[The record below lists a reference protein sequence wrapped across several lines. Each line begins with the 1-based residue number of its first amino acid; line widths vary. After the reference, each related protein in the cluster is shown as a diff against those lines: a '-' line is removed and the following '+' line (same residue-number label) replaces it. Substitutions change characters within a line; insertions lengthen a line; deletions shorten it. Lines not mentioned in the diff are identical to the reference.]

1 MTPLEITLLILVLT
15 IVAFITGKIPFSVI
29 SAGIM
34 LSLIMTGVMEPAE
47 AFSGFINTNVVMFVA
62 MFVIGAGLTK
72 TSLIDKAEQLVVR
85 YKDNPKMLIFLACIA
100 SSLLASITSAT
111 ATAAIM
117 ISLLVG
123 IANEI
128 GTSRSKLL
136 YPAMACAN
144 IATSM
149 TFLGQGASNITWID
163 IMAKAG
169 APNELYIWDFTI
181 ARIPLLVVSILYM
194 TFVGYKLMGIL
205 GSELIKG
212 DVGTA
217 TWKFNVNNMIDID
230 NNKFADSEHT
240 GKKSA
245 KLSPV
250 KEKLAIGIILVTIL
264 AMLLESVIG
273 IPMYIVACIGAVL
286 LVLSGILNEKE
297 ALDSIHQPTI
307 FLFAGVL
314 TLSEAI
320 KITGA
325 GDVVADWMISL
336 IGNTTNPY
344 LIMAVFFLIPFLL
357 TQIMSNL
364 ATLTIFIPLVVSACM
379 KIGID
384 PRAAVVGVLTASCI
398 SIMTPMAAP
407 CQIMIIEPGGYTLK
421 DYLKCGTPL
430 AVILAIMT
438 IFLMPLMFPFY

>member
-1 MTPLEITLLILVLT
+1 MEEQTTPLEITLLILVLT

-34 LSLIMTGVMEPAE
+34 LPLIMTGVMEPAE

-111 ATAAIM
+111 ATA
-117 ISLLVG
+117 
-123 IANEI
+123 
-128 GTSRSKLL
+128 
-136 YPAMACAN
+136 CAN

-194 TFVGYKLMGIL
+194 TFVGYKLMP
-205 GSELIKG
+205 
-212 DVGTA
+212 
-217 TWKFNVNNMIDID
+217 DID
-230 NNKFADSEHT
+230 NNTFVDGGHT
-240 GKKSA
+240 GRKSA
-245 KLSPV
+245 KLSPI
-250 KEKLAIGIILVTIL
+250 KEKIAIIIIVVTIL
-264 AMLLESVIG
+264 AMLFESVIG

-384 PRAAVVGVLTASCI
+384 PRAAVDV
-398 SIMTPMAAP
+398 
-407 CQIMIIEPGGYTLK
+407 
-421 DYLKCGTPL
+421 
-430 AVILAIMT
+430 
-438 IFLMPLMFPFY
+438 PFY

>member
-194 TFVGYKLMGIL
+194 TFVGYKLMP
-205 GSELIKG
+205 
-212 DVGTA
+212 
-217 TWKFNVNNMIDID
+217 DID
-230 NNKFADSEHT
+230 NNTFVDGGHT
-240 GKKSA
+240 GRKARRRS
-245 KLSPV
+245 
-250 KEKLAIGIILVTIL
+250 GRWR
-264 AMLLESVIG
+264 MSVIG

>member
-194 TFVGYKLMGIL
+194 TFVGYKLMP
-205 GSELIKG
+205 
-212 DVGTA
+212 
-217 TWKFNVNNMIDID
+217 DID

-245 KLSPV
+245 KLNPV

>member
-1 MTPLEITLLILVLT
+1 MTPLEITLLILILT

-29 SAGIM
+29 SAGIIIT
-34 LSLIMTGVMEPAE
+34 LIMAGVMTPAE
-47 AFSGFINTNVVMFVA
+47 AFSGFTNTNVVMFVA
-62 MFVIGAGLTK
+62 MFIIGAGLTK

-163 IMAKAG
+163 IIAKAG
-169 APNELYIWDFTI
+169 GPNELHIWDFTI
-181 ARIPLLVVSILYM
+181 ARIPLLAVSILYM
-194 TFVGYKLMGIL
+194 TFVGYKLMP
-205 GSELIKG
+205 
-212 DVGTA
+212 DR
-217 TWKFNVNNMIDID
+217 D
-230 NNKFADSEHT
+230 NSTFADSEHT
-240 GKKSA
+240 GRNTA
-245 KLSPV
+245 KLNPK
-250 KEKLAIGIILVTIL
+250 KEKIAIIIILVTIL
-264 AMLLESVIG
+264 AMLFESVIG
-273 IPMYIVACIGAVL
+273 IPMYLIACIGAIL
-286 LVLSGILNEKE
+286 LVLTGILTEKE
-297 ALDSIHQPTI
+297 ALESIHQPTI

-320 KITGA
+320 KTTGA
-325 GDVVADWMISL
+325 GEVVADWMISL
-336 IGNTTNPY
+336 IGNATNPY

-407 CQIMIIEPGGYTLK
+407 CQIMIIEPGGYTIK

-430 AVILAIMT
+430 AVILAVMT
-438 IFLMPLMFPFY
+438 IFLMPVMFPFY

>member
-15 IVAFITGKIPFSVI
+15 IAAFITGKIPFAVI
-29 SAGIM
+29 SSGIII
-34 LSLIMTGVMEPAE
+34 SLIMTGVMEPAE
-47 AFSGFINTNVVMFVA
+47 AFSGFTNTNVVMFVA

-72 TSLIDKAEQLVVR
+72 TSLIDKAERMVVR
-85 YKDNPKMLIFLACIA
+85 YKDNPKMLIFLACVA

-169 APNELYIWDFTI
+169 APNELHIWDFTI
-181 ARIPLLVVSILYM
+181 ARIPLLAVSVLYM
-194 TFVGYKLMGIL
+194 TSVGYKLMP
-205 GSELIKG
+205 
-212 DVGTA
+212 
-217 TWKFNVNNMIDID
+217 DID
-230 NNKFADSEHT
+230 NSTFADSEHT
-240 GKKSA
+240 GKKAA

-250 KEKLAIGIILVTIL
+250 KEKIAIIIILVTIL
-264 AMLLESVIG
+264 AMLFESVIG
-273 IPMYIVACIGAVL
+273 IPMYLVACIGAVL
-286 LVLSGILNEKE
+286 LVLCGILTEKE
-297 ALDSIHQPTI
+297 ALESIHQPTI

-320 KITGA
+320 KKTGA

-430 AVILAIMT
+430 AAILAVMT
-438 IFLMPLMFPFY
+438 IFLMPLMFSFY

>member
-47 AFSGFINTNVVMFVA
+47 AFSGFINTNEA
-62 MFVIGAGLTK
+62 MFVIGAGLTI

-194 TFVGYKLMGIL
+194 TFVGY
-205 GSELIKG
+205 
-212 DVGTA
+212 
-217 TWKFNVNNMIDID
+217 
-230 NNKFADSEHT
+230 
-240 GKKSA
+240 
-245 KLSPV
+245 
-250 KEKLAIGIILVTIL
+250 
-264 AMLLESVIG
+264 
-273 IPMYIVACIGAVL
+273 
-286 LVLSGILNEKE
+286 
-297 ALDSIHQPTI
+297 
-307 FLFAGVL
+307 
-314 TLSEAI
+314 
-320 KITGA
+320 
-325 GDVVADWMISL
+325 
-336 IGNTTNPY
+336 
-344 LIMAVFFLIPFLL
+344 
-357 TQIMSNL
+357 
-364 ATLTIFIPLVVSACM
+364 
-379 KIGID
+379 
-384 PRAAVVGVLTASCI
+384 
-398 SIMTPMAAP
+398 
-407 CQIMIIEPGGYTLK
+407 
-421 DYLKCGTPL
+421 
-430 AVILAIMT
+430 
-438 IFLMPLMFPFY
+438 

>member
-181 ARIPLLVVSILYM
+181 ARIPL
-194 TFVGYKLMGIL
+194 
-205 GSELIKG
+205 
-212 DVGTA
+212 
-217 TWKFNVNNMIDID
+217 
-230 NNKFADSEHT
+230 
-240 GKKSA
+240 
-245 KLSPV
+245 
-250 KEKLAIGIILVTIL
+250 
-264 AMLLESVIG
+264 
-273 IPMYIVACIGAVL
+273 
-286 LVLSGILNEKE
+286 
-297 ALDSIHQPTI
+297 
-307 FLFAGVL
+307 
-314 TLSEAI
+314 
-320 KITGA
+320 
-325 GDVVADWMISL
+325 
-336 IGNTTNPY
+336 
-344 LIMAVFFLIPFLL
+344 
-357 TQIMSNL
+357 
-364 ATLTIFIPLVVSACM
+364 
-379 KIGID
+379 
-384 PRAAVVGVLTASCI
+384 
-398 SIMTPMAAP
+398 
-407 CQIMIIEPGGYTLK
+407 
-421 DYLKCGTPL
+421 
-430 AVILAIMT
+430 
-438 IFLMPLMFPFY
+438 

>member
-111 ATAAIM
+111 ATA
-117 ISLLVG
+117 
-123 IANEI
+123 
-128 GTSRSKLL
+128 
-136 YPAMACAN
+136 CAN

-194 TFVGYKLMGIL
+194 TFVGYKLMP
-205 GSELIKG
+205 
-212 DVGTA
+212 
-217 TWKFNVNNMIDID
+217 DID
-230 NNKFADSEHT
+230 NNTFVDGGHT
-240 GKKSA
+240 GRKSA
-245 KLSPV
+245 KLSPI
-250 KEKLAIGIILVTIL
+250 KEKIAIIIIVVTIL
-264 AMLLESVIG
+264 AMLFESVIG

-430 AVILAIMT
+430 AVLLAIMT
-438 IFLMPLMFPFY
+438 IFLMPLMFLFIKG

>member
-194 TFVGYKLMGIL
+194 TFVGYKLMP
-205 GSELIKG
+205 
-212 DVGTA
+212 
-217 TWKFNVNNMIDID
+217 DID
-230 NNKFADSEHT
+230 NNTFVDGGHT
-240 GKKSA
+240 GRKSA
-245 KLSPV
+245 KLSPI
-250 KEKLAIGIILVTIL
+250 KEKIAIIIIVVTIL
-264 AMLLESVIG
+264 AMLFESVIG
-273 IPMYIVACIGAVL
+273 IPMYIPGLPPQLKRRLPARRSRFLRRCR
-286 LVLSGILNEKE
+286 
-297 ALDSIHQPTI
+297 PT
-307 FLFAGVL
+307 A
-314 TLSEAI
+314 
-320 KITGA
+320 
-325 GDVVADWMISL
+325 
-336 IGNTTNPY
+336 
-344 LIMAVFFLIPFLL
+344 
-357 TQIMSNL
+357 
-364 ATLTIFIPLVVSACM
+364 ATRS
-379 KIGID
+379 
-384 PRAAVVGVLTASCI
+384 S
-398 SIMTPMAAP
+398 MAAFS
-407 CQIMIIEPGGYTLK
+407 QFRE
-421 DYLKCGTPL
+421 TPL
-430 AVILAIMT
+430 RRRLASRIHRSFSRKT
-438 IFLMPLMFPFY
+438 SSVKVRVSITPKK

>member
-1 MTPLEITLLILVLT
+1 MIVILVKKLSYSRKVGGT
-15 IVAFITGKIPFSVI
+15 DDTVRNYVTYFSAYDRCFYHRKNSVFRDFSRNYAI
-29 SAGIM
+29 AHHDRSDGTCGGIQW
-34 LSLIMTGVMEPAE
+34 IYQHKCGHVC
-47 AFSGFINTNVVMFVA
+47 GNV
-62 MFVIGAGLTK
+62 VIGAGLTK

-194 TFVGYKLMGIL
+194 TFVGYKLMP
-205 GSELIKG
+205 
-212 DVGTA
+212 
-217 TWKFNVNNMIDID
+217 DID
-230 NNKFADSEHT
+230 NNTFVDGGHT
-240 GKKSA
+240 GRKSA
-245 KLSPV
+245 KLSPI
-250 KEKLAIGIILVTIL
+250 KEKIAIIIIVVTIL
-264 AMLLESVIG
+264 AMLFESVIG

>member
-194 TFVGYKLMGIL
+194 TFVGYKLMP
-205 GSELIKG
+205 
-212 DVGTA
+212 
-217 TWKFNVNNMIDID
+217 DID
-230 NNKFADSEHT
+230 NNTFVDGGHT
-240 GKKSA
+240 GRKSA
-245 KLSPV
+245 KLSPI
-250 KEKLAIGIILVTIL
+250 KEKIAIIIIVVTIL
-264 AMLLESVIG
+264 AMLFESVIG

-307 FLFAGVL
+307 FLFA
-314 TLSEAI
+314 
-320 KITGA
+320 GA

>member
-1 MTPLEITLLILVLT
+1 MAPLEITLLILVLT

-111 ATAAIM
+111 ATA
-117 ISLLVG
+117 
-123 IANEI
+123 
-128 GTSRSKLL
+128 
-136 YPAMACAN
+136 CAN

-194 TFVGYKLMGIL
+194 TFVGYKLMP
-205 GSELIKG
+205 
-212 DVGTA
+212 
-217 TWKFNVNNMIDID
+217 DID
-230 NNKFADSEHT
+230 NNTFVDGGHT
-240 GKKSA
+240 GRKSA
-245 KLSPV
+245 KLSPI
-250 KEKLAIGIILVTIL
+250 KEKIAIIIIVVTIL
-264 AMLLESVIG
+264 AMLFESVIG

>member
-62 MFVIGAGLTK
+62 MFVI
-72 TSLIDKAEQLVVR
+72 EQLVVR

-194 TFVGYKLMGIL
+194 TFVGYKLMP
-205 GSELIKG
+205 
-212 DVGTA
+212 
-217 TWKFNVNNMIDID
+217 DID
-230 NNKFADSEHT
+230 NNTFVDGGHT
-240 GKKSA
+240 GRKSA
-245 KLSPV
+245 KLSPI
-250 KEKLAIGIILVTIL
+250 KEKIAIIIIVVTIL
-264 AMLLESVIG
+264 AMLFESVIG

-407 CQIMIIEPGGYTLK
+407 CQIMIIEPGGYTRYTSGSDSC
-421 DYLKCGTPL
+421 DYDDFFN
-430 AVILAIMT
+430 AVDVSVLLRDRKIKEKQGS
-438 IFLMPLMFPFY
+438 

>member
-1 MTPLEITLLILVLT
+1 MIVILVKKLSYS
-15 IVAFITGKIPFSVI
+15 GKVGGTDDTVRNYVTYFSAYDRCFYHRKNSVFRDFSRNYAI
-29 SAGIM
+29 AHHDRSDGTCGGIQW
-34 LSLIMTGVMEPAE
+34 IYQHKCGHVC
-47 AFSGFINTNVVMFVA
+47 GNV
-62 MFVIGAGLTK
+62 VIGAGLTK

-194 TFVGYKLMGIL
+194 TFVGYKLMP
-205 GSELIKG
+205 
-212 DVGTA
+212 
-217 TWKFNVNNMIDID
+217 DID
-230 NNKFADSEHT
+230 NNTFVDGGHT
-240 GKKSA
+240 GRKSA
-245 KLSPV
+245 KLSPI
-250 KEKLAIGIILVTIL
+250 KEKIAIIIIVVTIL
-264 AMLLESVIG
+264 AMLFESVIG

>member
-15 IVAFITGKIPFSVI
+15 IAAFITGKIPFAVI
-29 SAGIM
+29 SSGII

-47 AFSGFINTNVVMFVA
+47 AFSGFTNTNVVMFVA

-72 TSLIDKAEQLVVR
+72 TSLIDKAERMVVR
-85 YKDNPKMLIFLACIA
+85 YKDNPKMLIFLACVA

-181 ARIPLLVVSILYM
+181 ARIPLLLVSILYM
-194 TFVGYKLMGIL
+194 TFVGYKLMP
-205 GSELIKG
+205 
-212 DVGTA
+212 
-217 TWKFNVNNMIDID
+217 DID
-230 NNKFADSEHT
+230 NSTFADSEHT
-240 GKKSA
+240 GKKAA

-250 KEKLAIGIILVTIL
+250 KEKIAIIIILVTIL
-264 AMLLESVIG
+264 AMLFESVIG
-273 IPMYIVACIGAVL
+273 IPMYLVACIGAVL
-286 LVLSGILNEKE
+286 LVLCGILTEKE
-297 ALDSIHQPTI
+297 ALESIHQPTI

-320 KITGA
+320 KKTGA

-430 AVILAIMT
+430 AAILAVMT

>member
-1 MTPLEITLLILVLT
+1 MTPLEITLLILILT

-29 SAGIM
+29 SAGIIIT
-34 LSLIMTGVMEPAE
+34 LIMTGVMKPAE
-47 AFSGFINTNVVMFVA
+47 AFSGFTNTNVVMFVA
-62 MFVIGAGLTK
+62 MFIIGAGLTK

-163 IMAKAG
+163 MIAKAG
-169 APNELYIWDFTI
+169 GPNELHIWDFTI
-181 ARIPLLVVSILYM
+181 ARIPLLAVSIIYM
-194 TFVGYKLMGIL
+194 TFVGYKLMP
-205 GSELIKG
+205 
-212 DVGTA
+212 DR
-217 TWKFNVNNMIDID
+217 D
-230 NNKFADSEHT
+230 NRTFADSEHT
-240 GKKSA
+240 GRNAA
-245 KLSPV
+245 KLTPK
-250 KEKLAIGIILVTIL
+250 KEKIAIIIILVTIL
-264 AMLLESVIG
+264 AMLFESVIG
-273 IPMYIVACIGAVL
+273 IPMYLIACIGAIL
-286 LVLSGILNEKE
+286 LVMTGILTEKE
-297 ALDSIHQPTI
+297 ALESIHQPTI
-307 FLFAGVL
+307 LLFAGVL

-320 KITGA
+320 KTTGA
-325 GDVVADWMISL
+325 GEVVADWMIGL

-344 LIMAVFFLIPFLL
+344 LIMAVFFLIPFML

-407 CQIMIIEPGGYTLK
+407 CQIMIIEPGGYTIK

-430 AVILAIMT
+430 AVILTVMT
-438 IFLMPLMFPFY
+438 IFLMPVMFPFY

>member
-111 ATAAIM
+111 ATA
-117 ISLLVG
+117 
-123 IANEI
+123 
-128 GTSRSKLL
+128 
-136 YPAMACAN
+136 CAN

-194 TFVGYKLMGIL
+194 TFVGYKLMP
-205 GSELIKG
+205 
-212 DVGTA
+212 
-217 TWKFNVNNMIDID
+217 DID
-230 NNKFADSEHT
+230 NNTFVDGGHT
-240 GKKSA
+240 GRKSA
-245 KLSPV
+245 KLSPI
-250 KEKLAIGIILVTIL
+250 KEKIAIIIIVVTIL
-264 AMLLESVIG
+264 AMLFESVIG

-438 IFLMPLMFPFY
+438 IF

>member
-15 IVAFITGKIPFSVI
+15 IAAFITGKIPFAVI
-29 SAGIM
+29 SSGIII
-34 LSLIMTGVMEPAE
+34 SLIMTGVMEPAE
-47 AFSGFINTNVVMFVA
+47 AFSGFTNTNVVMFVA

-72 TSLIDKAEQLVVR
+72 TSLIDKAERMVVR
-85 YKDNPKMLIFLACIA
+85 YKDNPKMLIFLACVA

-169 APNELYIWDFTI
+169 APNELHIWDFTI
-181 ARIPLLVVSILYM
+181 ARIPLLAVSILYM
-194 TFVGYKLMGIL
+194 TFVGYKLMP
-205 GSELIKG
+205 
-212 DVGTA
+212 
-217 TWKFNVNNMIDID
+217 DID
-230 NNKFADSEHT
+230 NSTFADSEHT
-240 GKKSA
+240 GKKAA

-250 KEKLAIGIILVTIL
+250 KEKIAIIIILVTIL
-264 AMLLESVIG
+264 AMLFESVIG
-273 IPMYIVACIGAVL
+273 IPMYLVACIGAVL
-286 LVLSGILNEKE
+286 LVLCGILTEKE
-297 ALDSIHQPTI
+297 ALESIHQPTI

-320 KITGA
+320 KKTGA

-430 AVILAIMT
+430 AAILAVMT
-438 IFLMPLMFPFY
+438 IFLMPLMFSFY